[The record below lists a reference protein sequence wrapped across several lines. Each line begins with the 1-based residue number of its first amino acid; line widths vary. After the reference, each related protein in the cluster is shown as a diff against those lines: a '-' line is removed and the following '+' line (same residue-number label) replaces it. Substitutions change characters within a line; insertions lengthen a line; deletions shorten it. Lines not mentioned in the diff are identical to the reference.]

1 MSFNTVIF
9 FAGLWALSTEMVED
23 SLVDLVYGHIY
34 GWPTLVY
41 ALISASTVL
50 VSISAILINSSLTIF
65 IQYIAVMTKGSAI
78 LLGLIGLFWLASS
91 IQEIVRRAGGELEE
105 IRNVR
110 GAKSEVRN
118 FFIAFQLVSIEE
130 LEILLIIFPLVITSH
145 GLEASLAATIGI
157 LASLTMAALPR
168 RSFERLVAGKLRYL
182 KLASGT
188 FLVGL
193 GLILFLHVWTSQR
206 R

>member
-193 GLILFLHVWTSQR
+193 GLILFLHV
-206 R
+206 

>member
-1 MSFNTVIF
+1 
-9 FAGLWALSTEMVED
+9 MVED

-34 GWPTLVY
+34 GWRTLVY
-41 ALISASTVL
+41 ALISASVVL
-50 VSISAILINSSLTIF
+50 VSISAILIYYSLTILV
-65 IQYIAVMTKGSAI
+65 QYIAVVTKGSAI

-91 IQEIVRRAGGELEE
+91 LQEIVRRTGGELEE

-110 GAKSEVRN
+110 RTKSKVKN

-130 LEILLIIFPLVITSH
+130 LEILLIIIPLVIASH

-157 LASLTMAALPR
+157 LASLTTAALLR

-193 GLILFLHVWTSQR
+193 GLILFLQV
-206 R
+206 